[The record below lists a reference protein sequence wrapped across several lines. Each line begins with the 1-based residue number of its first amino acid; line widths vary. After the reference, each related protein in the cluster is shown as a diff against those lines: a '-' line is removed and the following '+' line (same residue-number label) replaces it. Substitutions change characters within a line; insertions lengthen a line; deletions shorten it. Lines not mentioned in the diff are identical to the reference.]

1 MQQSFK
7 NGCRDFIMELDDPM
21 IQSVIIYMYR
31 HPGGV
36 DLEELVGS
44 EKVDEVTECLCRY
57 GMIKTVD

>member
-1 MQQSFK
+1 
-7 NGCRDFIMELDDPM
+7 MELDDPM